1 MSTIENGRIRHNSD
15 AIATS
20 IIQLICDD
28 LKFRD
33 MQNDTR
39 YIMLDSKIKDTK
51 KKMKKNKKKT
61 NNKKSNSKHPVSK
74 FFEKYNDRIQS
85 IQESS
90 KRKAPVNKK
99 SEEKRTIGDGQAL
112 KNKMQETLKKMKA
125 ANKKK

>member
-1 MSTIENGRIRHNSD
+1 MPD
-15 AIATS
+15 A
-20 IIQLICDD
+20 
-28 LKFRD
+28 
-33 MQNDTR
+33 
-39 YIMLDSKIKDTK
+39 
-51 KKMKKNKKKT
+51 
-61 NNKKSNSKHPVSK
+61 NSKPAESK

-99 SEEKRTIGDGQAL
+99 GEEKRTIGDGQAL